1 MLHEPGELSGWLNR
15 AAASLVGFLSD
26 ASSPAKDI
34 PPCVSAELGV
44 FHESEGKDNGLNLAF
59 SLDLFGVRCCSLSPD
74 PSPLQTRQDEL
85 SPLFRLFFFLP
96 VSLSCTARGCAGAL
110 RSLIVPPMP
119 GRHVTGGYPR

>member
-59 SLDLFGVRCCSLSPD
+59 SLDLFGVRCSPCA
-74 PSPLQTRQDEL
+74 SPFWIVSTCNV
-85 SPLFRLFFFLP
+85 SSFFFFFFP
-96 VSLSCTARGCAGAL
+96 SCTARGSAGAL
-110 RSLIVPPMP
+110 CSLVVPPMP